1 MGLIDIRIEHV
12 VWLGQRVWWT
22 GFIKDVLDRIL
33 IGCYLSLKEVC
44 CWGRIK
50 VHFIECRICIGVG
63 EAGGGMYGRFSGCS
77 LVAGVLGVR
86 AEKRR
91 WVCGVE

>member
-1 MGLIDIRIEHV
+1 M
-12 VWLGQRVWWT
+12 QTFRV
-22 GFIKDVLDRIL
+22 
-33 IGCYLSLKEVC
+33 
-44 CWGRIK
+44 
-50 VHFIECRICIGVG
+50 GVG
-63 EAGGGMYGRFSGCS
+63 EAGAGMYGRFSGCS